1 MPSSSTS
8 NSCIVLKVGEFIL
21 PSISGW
27 PIVADTTVESEVV
40 VEEGAGVMA
49 VVADTKDDTVVTE
62 GVTVTVAWVDGV
74 AVSTASDDGV
84 TVTVPA
90 GVEDEVHVH
99 VAAAPISYPH
109 NIMQS

>member
-21 PSISGW
+21 PSISGL
-27 PIVADTTVESEVV
+27 PIVADTT
-40 VEEGAGVMA
+40 A

-62 GVTVTVAWVDGV
+62 GVTAVWVDGV
-74 AVSTASDDGV
+74 AVATASDDGV

-90 GVEDEVHVH
+90 GVEDEVHV
-99 VAAAPISYPH
+99 AADEDTAST
-109 NIMQS
+109 